1 MHGICPTPDNGRE
14 SISTRKV
21 SAISGSDTVLGGW
34 RRYPVKPAEVA
45 RRNQIA
51 GAPRRHSAK
60 PIKGQVSQQNASKCH
75 ETDSDSGD
83 VDGIGSRDDRISRN
97 RVRRWAAKPR
107 IITLAHAG
115 AVPPFVNSSQNIA
128 WNLGSGG
135 VVCEIG
141 TAPTPSPP
149 CAQHSASG
157 TASICFF
164 MSPGS
169 YQIG

>member
-1 MHGICPTPDNGRE
+1 
-14 SISTRKV
+14 
-21 SAISGSDTVLGGW
+21 
-34 RRYPVKPAEVA
+34 
-45 RRNQIA
+45 
-51 GAPRRHSAK
+51 
-60 PIKGQVSQQNASKCH
+60 VSQQNASKCH

-97 RVRRWAAKPR
+97 HLRWLAAKPR
-107 IITLAHAG
+107 IITLARAR

-141 TAPTPSPP
+141 NRSYTITTM
-149 CAQHSASG
+149 CSALRVG
-157 TASICFF
+157 DASICFF